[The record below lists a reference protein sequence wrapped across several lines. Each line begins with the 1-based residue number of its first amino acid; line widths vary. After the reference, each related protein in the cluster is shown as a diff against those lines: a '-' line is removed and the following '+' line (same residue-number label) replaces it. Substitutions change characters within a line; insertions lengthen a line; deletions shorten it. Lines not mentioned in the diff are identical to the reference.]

1 MRRWMLMLVAAL
13 ALCAGTAAS
22 SEPVSGTGGAVSVD
36 LARSELRL
44 SDGKVLRVDSGTA
57 IRDVDL
63 EKDIGLADIKVREG
77 VLELPVRYHGQSER
91 GVIRAIRIDIGEGAM
106 VN

>member
-1 MRRWMLMLVAAL
+1 MLAAAL
-13 ALCAGTAAS
+13 ALGAGTAAS

-44 SDGKVLRVDSGTA
+44 SDGSVLRVDAATA

-63 EKDIGLADIKVREG
+63 QKDISLADIKVREG

-91 GVIRAIRIDIGEGAM
+91 GAIRALRIDIGESAI